1 MTLTIELNED
11 EATRLQTK
19 AAKEGLD
26 AVGYLHRLIND
37 LDASPSLGDRIRAV
51 LGDRPVGTG
60 TSNWSEVEAA
70 CDTD

>member
-1 MTLTIELNED
+1 MTLIIELNED
-11 EATRLQTK
+11 EAIRLQSR
-19 AAKEGLD
+19 AAKEGVD
-26 AVGYLHRLIND
+26 AVGYLHRLIGD
-37 LDASPSLGDRIRAV
+37 LDVAPSLRDRIRAV